1 MRPFARQS
9 VTSRQ
14 CHMGETAD
22 PIVCVLVFKN
32 AKMVKDNK
40 PDRRA
45 SVSVEGGFHEI
56 SLGNGA
62 NGRCQ
67 SHFYVQVVY
76 TNGLF
81 REDFSRPLLRAA
93 SEKRSSQNTCESVHV
108 FFTVFRGVQRDFFA
122 LKALRVRVLVF
133 HSRSNHRRA
142 SSYAKNDTADAGT
155 ALSSLRSNP
164 R

>member
-1 MRPFARQS
+1 
-9 VTSRQ
+9 
-14 CHMGETAD
+14 MGETAD

-40 PDRRA
+40 PDRHA

-67 SHFYVQVVY
+67 SHFYVQVVN

-81 REDFSRPLLRAA
+81 WEDFSRPTLRVA
-93 SEKRSSQNTCESVHV
+93 SEKRSSQNTCESVH
-108 FFTVFRGVQRDFFA
+108 VFRGVQRDFFA

>member
-1 MRPFARQS
+1 
-9 VTSRQ
+9 
-14 CHMGETAD
+14 MGETAD
-22 PIVCVLVFKN
+22 PIVCFLVLKN

-62 NGRCQ
+62 NGRCK

-81 REDFSRPLLRAA
+81 REDFSDPFSVLPRKKGRRKTRANP
-93 SEKRSSQNTCESVHV
+93 ST
-108 FFTVFRGVQRDFFA
+108 FFTVFRGVQRDFRI
-122 LKALRVRVLVF
+122 KALRVECLVF